1 MTAGPQ
7 AISPS
12 VNSWNAEYLDARY
25 LDWKADPASVT
36 PDLAQFFTG
45 FDLALSG
52 GSERARSGS
61 DGHQPAAPASSAQVA
76 MRDLI
81 DAYRRHGH
89 IEAATDPFGRA
100 PKERHPLLNP
110 AAHGISEAILD
121 LKSDAGALAP
131 DGSAMTLREAAAALR
146 ATYCGAIG
154 IEFMHITSDT
164 ERAWLIDRMER
175 RRGRPALSDAQKR
188 RILTHLYKAEL
199 WEKFCAKKYVGMKR
213 FSLEGGDTLIP
224 VLDEIVERAGDQD
237 AVEVVM
243 GMAHRGRLNVL
254 TNIVGKTYQEIFT
267 EFEDAWVE
275 DVAHGGGDVKYHRGY
290 ASNRKLNSGRLVWVC
305 MASNPSHLESVN
317 PVVLGRTRAKQR
329 QLQDFERSRVI
340 PVLIHGDAAVIG
352 QGVVAE
358 CINLSQ
364 LEGYYVGGC
373 VHVVVNNLI
382 GFTTGEEDARTSR
395 YCTDIFKMIEVPII
409 HVNGE
414 DPEAAVFAAE
424 IAIDYRMKFKKDV
437 VIDLV
442 CYRRHGH
449 NETDEAAFTQP
460 LLYKEIS
467 AKQTVLRT
475 YADQLLNTGV
485 IAREDRDA
493 TETNLFETLEHAWEK
508 VKQTPVDPTPDPGH
522 QRWEGLSGEFTFDPV
537 NTAVA
542 RETLHQVAQ
551 RLGQWPEGFSPH
563 KKLVKILEDR
573 SRCVKD
579 DLPVDWGTAENLA
592 VGTLLLEGAVV
603 RLTGQDCR
611 RGTFSHRHAALR
623 DVNTGA
629 LFVPLTH
636 IKEELGPHCIKPL
649 GARDAHA
656 RALEGRYWVYDSAL
670 SEYAVM
676 GFEYGYSL
684 TSPNVLVMWEAQ
696 FGDFCN
702 GAQTIIDQYIAAGEV
717 KWHRWSGLVLL
728 LPHGYEGQG
737 PEHSS
742 ARLERFLQLCGD
754 NNMQVCYPTTPAQN
768 FHMLRRQASR
778 QRTFRKPL
786 IVMTPKS
793 LLRLPAA
800 ASKVDEL
807 ASGGFHEV
815 LDDPVYSSNP
825 ADKKRVKRLIL
836 CTGKVYY
843 DLVNRRTDVGRT
855 DIAIVRLEQLYP
867 LHFESIR
874 SVIDS
879 YPKDV
884 ELAWVQEEPKNMG
897 AYAHIYMNFAETF
910 GWELPYI
917 GRPVSASPATGS
929 PTKHAEQLD
938 EFLTDAVG
946 TTGKPIEAKH

>member
-1 MTAGPQ
+1 MTSGPQ
-7 AISPS
+7 PVSPS
-12 VNSWNAEYLDARY
+12 VNSWNADYLDAQY
-25 LDWKADPASVT
+25 ALWKADASSVT
-36 PDLAQFFTG
+36 PEMARFFQG
-45 FDLALSG
+45 FDLGLSRDG
-52 GSERARSGS
+52 APAVTRSASG
-61 DGHQPAAPASSAQVA
+61 AAPAGSASAVL
-76 MRDLI
+76 RDLVE
-81 DAYRRHGH
+81 AYRRFGH
-89 IEAATDPFGRA
+89 IEAATDPFGR
-100 PKERHPLLNP
+100 PPRERHRLLDP
-110 AAHGISEAILD
+110 ASHGVSGAVLD
-121 LKSDAGALAP
+121 ERVDAGHLVP
-131 DGSAMTLREAAAALR
+131 SGQPVYLRDAVAALR
-146 ATYCGAIG
+146 STYCGSIG
-154 IEFMHITSDT
+154 VEFMHLTSDA
-164 ERAWLIDRMER
+164 ERAWIVDRFER
-175 RRGRPALSDAQKR
+175 ARGRASLTDANKR
-188 RILTHLYKAEL
+188 RILTQLYKAEL

-213 FSLEGGDTLIP
+213 FSLEGGDALIP
-224 VLDEIVERAGDQD
+224 LLDELLEKAGEHEV
-237 AVEVVM
+237 AEVVM

-329 QLQDFERSRVI
+329 QLGDFERARVV

-358 CINLSQ
+358 SINLSQ

-382 GFTTGEEDARTSR
+382 GFTTGEEDARSSR
-395 YCTDIFKMIEVPII
+395 YCTDIFKMIEVPIL

-414 DPEAAVFAAE
+414 DPEAVVFAAQ
-424 IAIDYRMKFKKDV
+424 IAVDYRMIFKKDV

-460 LLYKEIS
+460 LLYKEIG
-467 AKQTVLRT
+467 AKQTVLRS
-475 YADQLLNTGV
+475 YADQLLDAGV
-485 IAREDRDA
+485 IAKEDRDA

-508 VKQTPVDPTPDPGH
+508 VKQTPVDPTPGPGH
-522 QRWEGLSGEFTFDPV
+522 QRWEGVSGVFTFDPV
-537 NTAVA
+537 TTAVP

-551 RLGQWPEGFSPH
+551 RLGMWPEGFTPH

-573 SRCVKD
+573 ARCVKD
-579 DLPVDWGTAENLA
+579 DLPIDWGTAENLA
-592 VGTLLLEGAVV
+592 VGTLLLEGVIV
-603 RLTGQDCR
+603 RLSGQDCR
-611 RGTFSHRHAALR
+611 RGTFSHRHAGLR

-629 LFVPLTH
+629 LFVPLSH
-636 IKEELGPHCIKPL
+636 IKEELGPHCVKPL

-656 RALEGRYWVYDSAL
+656 RSLEGRYWVYDSAL
-670 SEYAVM
+670 SEFAVM

-684 TSPNVLVMWEAQ
+684 TSPNVLAMWEAQ

-702 GAQTIIDQYIAAGEV
+702 GAQTIIDQYIASGEV

-754 NNMQVCYPTTPAQN
+754 NNIQVCYPTTPAQH
-768 FHMLRRQASR
+768 FHMLRRQVSR

-800 ASKVDEL
+800 ASRIADL
-807 ASGGFHEV
+807 ADGAFHEI
-815 LDDPVYSSNP
+815 LDDPAYAPGGLPRKAV
-825 ADKKRVKRLIL
+825 KRVVL
-836 CTGKVYY
+836 CSGKVYY
-843 DLVNRRTDVGRT
+843 DLVNRRTDVGRE
-855 DIAIVRLEQLYP
+855 DLAIIRLEQLYP
-867 LHFESIR
+867 LHFDRLRE
-874 SVIDS
+874 VIET

-884 ELAWVQEEPKNMG
+884 ELVWVQEEPKNMG
-897 AYAHIYMNFAETF
+897 AYAHVYMNLAEQF

-929 PTKHAEQLD
+929 PSKHAEQFD

-946 TTGKPIEAKH
+946 ASSKPIEVKH